1 MSLGTKGNIS
11 DATELTGNT
20 WEGSQLVQQQWYQK
34 EKEPVKEDNE
44 SDRTKYSSGNE
55 FLWNYPVL
63 QKKTKK
69 THQK

>member
-63 QKKTKK
+63 QKKKN
-69 THQK
+69 HQK